1 MKGNALSKG
10 KTEKYSQKRP
20 GAGLFFYG
28 SYMIFSAKNR
38 VSLLFYHQVLIPIDK
53 LFHSSV

>member
-28 SYMIFSAKNR
+28 SYMIFSEKNR
-38 VSLLFYHQVLIPIDK
+38 VSLPF
-53 LFHSSV
+53 

>member
-38 VSLLFYHQVLIPIDK
+38 VSLLFYHQVLIPIDR
-53 LFHSSV
+53 LIQYGV